1 MQKTLFYVR
10 TLFEHGFSISLDACS
25 TKSCSIYTVAMLQ
38 KSTRMR
44 AFFVPR
50 RGFHRPLQAKPSP
63 LFLISQVVLNH
74 AAVKIPV
81 NRTPSAPHDLPGSGA
96 RPMQSGPCPPQKFL
110 ILHRPQRTKSAK
122 KAEPGG
128 SAFSMDQRFRFTLTE
143 RFPFSVRPQRPRPRT
158 PPAELRR

>member
-1 MQKTLFYVR
+1 MA
-10 TLFEHGFSISLDACS
+10 LFEHWFLRKPVASIVLRCY
-25 TKSCSIYTVAMLQ
+25 K

-63 LFLISQVVLNH
+63 LFFISQVVLNH
-74 AAVKIPV
+74 AAVKTPV

-96 RPMQSGPCPPQKFL
+96 RPVQSGPCPPQKFL